1 MAALQPVLHAP
12 PGVQGSGDPW
22 LCSTAASLPW
32 RLPIPVTWVERLPSS
47 VGMSRIC
54 VRTHPVPFPKQCL
67 ESIRA
72 CLKKTSRQSLCL
84 LDTQI
89 HTNQKKPPQK
99 AGPGLIHSKPQAA
112 QS

>member
-1 MAALQPVLHAP
+1 MAALQPALHIP

-32 RLPIPVTWVERLPSS
+32 RLLIPVTWVERLRSS

-54 VRTHPVPFPKQCL
+54 ITTHPVPFPKQCL
-67 ESIRA
+67 ESIRV
-72 CLKKTSRQSLCL
+72 CLKKTSRQSLRL

-89 HTNQKKPPQK
+89 HTNQKNHPKRQD
-99 AGPGLIHSKPQAA
+99 LV
-112 QS
+112 